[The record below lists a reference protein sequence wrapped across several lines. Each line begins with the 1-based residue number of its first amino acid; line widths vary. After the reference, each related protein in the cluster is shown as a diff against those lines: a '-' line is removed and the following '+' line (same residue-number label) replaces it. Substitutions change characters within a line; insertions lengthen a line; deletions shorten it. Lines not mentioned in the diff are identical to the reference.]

1 MKKCTG
7 TIYKINGKTFC
18 VGEKNKSKKMKNS
31 TKNIKVK
38 LKNKTKRTKK
48 LYYS

>member
-18 VGEKNKSKKMKNS
+18 VGEKNKKKSKKNL
-31 TKNIKVK
+31 KVK
-38 LKNKTKRTKK
+38 LKNTKK
-48 LYYS
+48 KY

>member
-18 VGEKNKSKKMKNS
+18 VGEKNKSKKMKKSNKS
-31 TKNIKVK
+31 KKNIKVK
-38 LKNKTKRTKK
+38 LKPKTKK
-48 LYYS
+48 L

>member
-18 VGEKNKSKKMKNS
+18 VGEKNKKKSNKTKKMK
-31 TKNIKVK
+31 KNLRVK
-38 LKNKTKRTKK
+38 LKNKTENK
-48 LYYS
+48 

>member
-7 TIYKINGKTFC
+7 TIYKVNGKNFC
-18 VGEKNKSKKMKNS
+18 VGEKNKSKKSKKNLR
-31 TKNIKVK
+31 VK

-48 LYYS
+48 L

>member
-18 VGEKNKSKKMKNS
+18 VGEKNKSKKSKG
-31 TKNIKVK
+31 TKNQKKLKVK
-38 LKNKTKRTKK
+38 LKNTRKQ
-48 LYYS
+48 